1 LRCNMRLDAIPVV
14 ARILWVGRGRG
25 GRVRRGCCLIVGVR
39 AEGVVGFVRR
49 GHAVA
54 SSAATIA

>member
-1 LRCNMRLDAIPVV
+1 LDAIPVV